1 MRKPFRSIL
10 LRSLCLASLITPL
23 AAFAPAAA
31 ETAPMT
37 FAVVR
42 IGTARTC
49 GGTCPIAIAATGQ
62 ITENTPSAFLSFVE
76 QNLDRRDMH
85 AVVFLNSP
93 GGKVLASMEFG
104 TLLRKVGAAVVIAR
118 VYSDDTGGTV
128 VANGECFSACV
139 YAFMGARK
147 RVVPSNSLVGI
158 HRMFLVEEGVDAS
171 GMVAVTRRRFD
182 NGDMRA
188 FLMRYSSDM
197 GVSPGLIAA
206 AEHVPSDDIRILSR
220 AEMRR
225 WHLAGSKL

>member
-1 MRKPFRSIL
+1 MRHPFRSIV
-10 LRSLCLASLITPL
+10 RRGTCLAALIAPL
-23 AAFAPAAA
+23 ALATGAVA

-37 FAVVR
+37 FATVR
-42 IGTARTC
+42 IGSARTC
-49 GGTCPIAIAATGQ
+49 GTTCPIAISATGQ
-62 ITENTPSAFLSFVE
+62 ITENTPNAFLSFVE
-76 QNLDRRDMH
+76 QNLDSRGLR

-104 TLLRKVGAAVVIAR
+104 TLLRKMGTSVVIGR
-118 VYSDDTGGTV
+118 VYPDDAGGTIM
-128 VANGECFSACV
+128 ANGECFSACV

-147 RVVPSNSLVGI
+147 RVVPTQSLVGI
-158 HRMFLVEEGVDAS
+158 HRMFMVEEGVDAS
-171 GMVAVTRRRFD
+171 GSVAVTRRRFD

-206 AEHVPSDDIRILSR
+206 AEHVPSDSIRILSR